1 MLADG
6 AAVDAVYARPG
17 RAARRSAS
25 GERLRGRLDR
35 GAGHAPCPRRC
46 RPAAGAGLLD
56 TPVSGSVG
64 LAESGKLTIMVGG
77 AAADLERARPI
88 LEALAGTV
96 FHLGPLGT
104 GAAMKLA
111 VNTLIFGLNQAVAEG
126 LSLAEAAG
134 IERPRRL
141 RRPDRQRRRGA
152 ARRLQARRVPR
163 ARDDAGRVLARPR
176 GQGPAAHRGPRRG
189 RRRGHAAGAHEPAR
203 HRSGRRG
210 RAAAT
215 ATSPPSRVP
224 RGPPPSE
231 AEEDRADRPPGR
243 GRPARRPSTR
253 DRRSSTEEA
262 AMSERTLIKDAIVL
276 TSRPRHR
283 GVAAREH
290 PDRGRQDRG
299 RRAERDRRRR
309 EGHRRDRRH
318 RHPGLHRH
326 PPPHLGDV
334 DPDLRAGLRADHLL
348 RVHPRQVR
356 AALPPGR
363 RAGREP
369 LGRARVA
376 STRASRRSSTGRTS

>member
-1 MLADG
+1 
-6 AAVDAVYARPG
+6 
-17 RAARRSAS
+17 
-25 GERLRGRLDR
+25 
-35 GAGHAPCPRRC
+35 
-46 RPAAGAGLLD
+46 
-56 TPVSGSVG
+56 
-64 LAESGKLTIMVGG
+64 
-77 AAADLERARPI
+77 
-88 LEALAGTV
+88 
-96 FHLGPLGT
+96 
-104 GAAMKLA
+104 MKLA

-134 IERPRRL
+134 IDGPL
-141 RRPDRQRRRGA
+141 AYDVLTASAAGA
-152 ARRLQARRVPR
+152 PLVAYKR
-163 ARDDAGRVLARPR
+163 AAFLEPETTPGRVLARPGR
-176 GQGPAAHRGPRRG
+176 EGPAAHRRPSPRPSAWTC
-189 RRRGHAAGAHEPAR
+189 RRRER
-203 HRSGRRG
+203 TCTRSRRPPR

-224 RGPPPSE
+224 RGPPPSG
-231 AEEDRADRPPGR
+231 AEEDRADRHRGR

-276 TSRPRHR
+276 SIDPDIGELPRASILIED
-283 GVAAREH
+283 GKIAAVG
-290 PDRGRQDRG
+290 PNVTADGAKVID
-299 RRAERDRRRR
+299 A
-309 EGHRRDRRH
+309 DRRH

-356 AALPPGR
+356 AALPPRR

-376 STRASRRSSTGRTS
+376 STRASRRWSTGRTS